1 MGKKD
6 NLHITEYI
14 SEYTLRKE
22 GKLPK
27 ISHDEVA
34 SALEEYLKKVIT
46 DITRDK
52 LIDFQIELSD
62 EELITD
68 YDWSFEDK
76 ANEFLLGNK
85 ID

>member
-1 MGKKD
+1 MKTVEEIKSDILVSLGQQD
-6 NLHITEYI
+6 NPVGIL
-14 SEYTLRKE
+14 
-22 GKLPK
+22 
-27 ISHDEVA
+27 
-34 SALEEYLKKVIT
+34 LEEYLKKVIT

-52 LIDFQIELSD
+52 LILFQIELSD

>member
-1 MGKKD
+1 MKTVTDIKNDILQSLGQQD
-6 NLHITEYI
+6 NPIGIL
-14 SEYTLRKE
+14 
-22 GKLPK
+22 
-27 ISHDEVA
+27 
-34 SALEEYLKKVIT
+34 LEEYLRKVIT

>member
-1 MGKKD
+1 MKTVTDIKNDILQSLGQQD
-6 NLHITEYI
+6 NPVGIL
-14 SEYTLRKE
+14 
-22 GKLPK
+22 
-27 ISHDEVA
+27 
-34 SALEEYLKKVIT
+34 LEEYLKKVIT

-52 LIDFQIELSD
+52 LIGFQIELSD